1 MDAIRCRKGEKKVHI
16 VVELEMN
23 RLDFKYENERKIS
36 TNGVIEIGVVAMNKK
51 IEETGVFKMYVK
63 PQLNDKVIKRLRSLR
78 E

>member
-1 MDAIRCRKGEKKVHI
+1 M
-16 VVELEMN
+16 
-23 RLDFKYENERKIS
+23 DFKYENERKIS